1 MENRKLRLVSEYYSS
16 DGAALAYRVEG
27 PTGVPTLLFV
37 HGWQADGRVWGA
49 LVERLSKRFR
59 CIVVDLR
66 GAGNSSAAP
75 GPYQLARYAGDLS
88 DAIEVLGLDPIVVVG
103 HSMGGAIAQ
112 RLAID
117 RPEAIEG
124 LVLIAPVPAG
134 GMPLSD
140 KMLDMFRGTVSDDA
154 KAVRWLR
161 ALTVRELEPAL
172 SALLFA
178 AARGVRPEV
187 ALESFDA
194 WRLADFADEAATI
207 ETPTLIL
214 APSADRPD
222 FARERVGDLI
232 AGSQFEMLP
241 DCGHYAPLE
250 CPDAV
255 AARIVR
261 FVDDL

>member
-1 MENRKLRLVSEYYSS
+1 VLEYSSS
-16 DGAALAYRVEG
+16 DGAALAYRVAG

-66 GAGNSSAAP
+66 GAGHSSLAP
-75 GPYQLARYAGDLS
+75 GPYQIARYAGDLS
-88 DAIEVLGLDPIVVVG
+88 DAIEVLELDPLVLVG
-103 HSMGGAIAQ
+103 HSMGGTIAQ

-124 LVLIAPVPAG
+124 LVLIATVPAG
-134 GMPLSD
+134 GMPLSEN
-140 KMLDMFRGTVSDDA
+140 MLDMFRGTVTDDA
-154 KAVRWLR
+154 KAARWLR

-172 SALLFA
+172 SALLLA
-178 AARGVRPEV
+178 AARGVPPDV

-194 WRLADFADEAATI
+194 WRSADFADEAATI

-214 APSADRPD
+214 APSADRPE
-222 FARERVGDLI
+222 FARKHVGDVI
-232 AGSQFEMLP
+232 AGSRFEVLAE
-241 DCGHYAPLE
+241 CGHYAPLE
-250 CPDAV
+250 CPDAI
-255 AARIVR
+255 AARIAR
-261 FVDDL
+261 FVDEL